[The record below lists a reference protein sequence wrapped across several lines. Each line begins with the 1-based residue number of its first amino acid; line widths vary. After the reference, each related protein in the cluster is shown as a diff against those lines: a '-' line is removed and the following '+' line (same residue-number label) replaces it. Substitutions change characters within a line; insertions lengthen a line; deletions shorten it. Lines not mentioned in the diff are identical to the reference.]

1 MVINLLYL
9 FFMGSVFGWGLEC
22 VFRRF
27 CKSNTSRKW
36 INPGFLTG
44 PYLPLYGFG
53 VCTLFCLCELEKYL
67 HIENPF
73 VSKVVILLFMA
84 ICMTLLELIA
94 GLIFVRG
101 MNLKLWDYSDKPFN
115 YKGIICLEFSF
126 YWLLLA
132 CVYYFLIHGIIFGLL
147 NVFTSNLKFLFP
159 LGMIFGVFFVDL
171 GYSVHLATKI
181 RKFAE
186 DNNIFVRY
194 EELKGNIRKYAE
206 ERKEKYNFMFAFNS
220 KATLNEHLKDYLE
233 KSPKI
238 KKFKEIKEKLS
249 HNG

>member
-1 MVINLLYL
+1 MLTELLYL
-9 FFMGSVFGWGLEC
+9 FFMGSVFGWCLEC

-27 CKSNTSRKW
+27 CPSNTTHKW
-36 INPGFLTG
+36 LNPGFLTG

-53 VCTLFCLCELEKYL
+53 VCTLFCLSELEKIFL
-67 HIENPF
+67 FANPV
-73 VSKVVILLFMA
+73 VSKILVLVFMA
-84 ICMTLLELIA
+84 VCMTVLELIA
-94 GLIFVRG
+94 GLIFVKG

-126 YWLLLA
+126 YWLILA
-132 CVYYFLIHGIIFGLL
+132 CVYYFFVHKIIFGLL
-147 NVFTSNLKFLFP
+147 NIFTSDLRFLFP
-159 LGMIFGVFFVDL
+159 LGIIFGVFFVDF

-206 ERKEKYNFMFAFNS
+206 EKKEKYNFMFAFQS
-220 KATLNEHLKDYLE
+220 KATLNEHLKDYLNN
-233 KSPKI
+233 SPKI
-238 KKFKEIKEKLS
+238 KKIKEIKEKLAG
-249 HNG
+249 ND